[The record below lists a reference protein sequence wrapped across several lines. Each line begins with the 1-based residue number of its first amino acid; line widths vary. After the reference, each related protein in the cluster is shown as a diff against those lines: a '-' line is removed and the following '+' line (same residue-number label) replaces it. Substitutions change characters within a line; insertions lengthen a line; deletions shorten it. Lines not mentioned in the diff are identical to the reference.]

1 MIGRREFI
9 TLLGAA
15 AVWPLT
21 AQAQQSERMRRIGV
35 LMNTAESDAVG
46 QAQLAAFRQRLQE
59 LGWTEGRNVR
69 IDVRWGAADVVRIR
83 GHAAELV
90 GLSPDVLLAYVS
102 AQLTALARETRA
114 IPIVFIGVSD
124 PVGAGFVASFARPGG
139 NITGF
144 TTYEPGL
151 GGKWLATLKE
161 IAPATVRAAL
171 MVNPDITFLQGRT
184 YDPAFESAAAAL
196 SVEPVTAHVRN
207 TGDIEAALDSLG
219 QRPGG
224 GLIVVPESFTSTHRE
239 LIVRLAAQHRVPAM
253 YPYRQFPASGGLIS
267 YGQTIRK
274 DRPASWRSCRAC
286 SNWGGPSVQTY
297 GSTHAGGQAMP
308 SAFANTRRNCSRL
321 PQTSSLPTAARK

>member
-1 MIGRREFI
+1 
-9 TLLGAA
+9 
-15 AVWPLT
+15 
-21 AQAQQSERMRRIGV
+21 
-35 LMNTAESDAVG
+35 MNTAESNAAG

-59 LGWTEGRNVR
+59 LGWTEDRNVR
-69 IDVRWGAADVVRIR
+69 IDVRWGAGDVVRIR

-90 GLSPDVLLAYVS
+90 GLSPDVLLAYTS
-102 AQLTALARETRA
+102 APLTALARETGA
-114 IPIVFIGVSD
+114 IPIVFIGASD

-144 TTYEPGL
+144 TTYEPSL

-171 MVNPDITFLQGRT
+171 MVNPDITFLQGRL

-196 SVEPVTAHVRN
+196 SVEPVTAHVRS

-224 GLIVVPESFTSTHRE
+224 GLIVVPEFFTSTHRE
-239 LIVRLAAQHRVPAM
+239 LIVRLAAQYRVPAM

-267 YGQTIRK
+267 YGPDHVDMIRRSAAYIDRIVRGEKPAELPVQAQTKFELVINLK
-274 DRPASWRSCRAC
+274 TAKALGLKVPESFLVRADE
-286 SNWGGPSVQTY
+286 VIE
-297 GSTHAGGQAMP
+297 
-308 SAFANTRRNCSRL
+308 
-321 PQTSSLPTAARK
+321 

>member
-1 MIGRREFI
+1 MKRRAFI
-9 TLLGAA
+9 TLLGGAA
-15 AVWPLT
+15 AAWPL
-21 AQAQQSERMRRIGV
+21 AARAQQGERMRRIGV
-35 LMNTAESDAVG
+35 LMNTAESNAEG

-69 IDVRWGAADVVRIR
+69 IDVRWGAGDVVRIR

-90 GLSPDVLLAYVS
+90 GLSPDVLLAYAS

-114 IPIVFIGVSD
+114 IPIVFIGASD

-144 TTYEPGL
+144 TTYEPSL

-184 YDPAFESAAAAL
+184 YVPAFESAAAAL
-196 SVEPVTAHVRN
+196 SVEPVTAHVRS

-253 YPYRQFPASGGLIS
+253 YPYRQFPESGGLMS
-267 YGQTIRK
+267 YGPDNVDTFRRSAAYI
-274 DRPASWRSCRAC
+274 DRILRGEKPAELPVQAPTKFELVINLKTAKALGLQVPESFLVRADE
-286 SNWGGPSVQTY
+286 VIE
-297 GSTHAGGQAMP
+297 
-308 SAFANTRRNCSRL
+308 
-321 PQTSSLPTAARK
+321 

>member
-1 MIGRREFI
+1 MAARGAR
-9 TLLGAA
+9 AA
-15 AVWPLT
+15 AR
-21 AQAQQSERMRRIGV
+21 ADAAHRRADD
-35 LMNTAESDAVG
+35 TAESNAVG

-69 IDVRWGAADVVRIR
+69 IDVRWGAGDVVRIR

-114 IPIVFIGVSD
+114 IPIVFIGASD

-144 TTYEPGL
+144 TTYEPSL

-161 IAPATVRAAL
+161 VAPATVRAAL
-171 MVNPDITFLQGRT
+171 MVNPDITFLQGRL

-196 SVEPVTAHVRN
+196 SVEPVTAHVRS

-253 YPYRQFPASGGLIS
+253 YPNRQFPASGGLIS
-267 YGQTIRK
+267 YGPDHLDVIRRSAAYI
-274 DRPASWRSCRAC
+274 DRILRGEKPAELPVQAPTKFELVINLKTAKALGLQVPESFLVRADE
-286 SNWGGPSVQTY
+286 VIE
-297 GSTHAGGQAMP
+297 
-308 SAFANTRRNCSRL
+308 
-321 PQTSSLPTAARK
+321 

>member
-1 MIGRREFI
+1 VKRRTFI
-9 TLLGAA
+9 TVLGGVAA
-15 AVWPLT
+15 WPL
-21 AQAQQSERMRRIGV
+21 AARAQQPERMRRVGV
-35 LMNTAESDAVG
+35 VMNTAESNAVG

-69 IDVRWGAADVVRIR
+69 IDVRWGA
-83 GHAAELV
+83 GNAAELV
-90 GLSPDVLLAYVS
+90 GLSPDVLLAYAS

-114 IPIVFIGVSD
+114 IPIVFIGASD

-144 TTYEPGL
+144 TTYEPSL

-184 YDPAFESAAAAL
+184 YVPAFESAAAAL
-196 SVEPVTAHVRN
+196 SVEPVTAHVRS

-253 YPYRQFPASGGLIS
+253 YPYRQFPESGGLMS
-267 YGQTIRK
+267 YGPDNVDTFRRSAAYI
-274 DRPASWRSCRAC
+274 DRILRGEKPAELPVQAPTKFELVINLKTAKALGLQVPESFLVRADE
-286 SNWGGPSVQTY
+286 VIE
-297 GSTHAGGQAMP
+297 
-308 SAFANTRRNCSRL
+308 
-321 PQTSSLPTAARK
+321 

>member
-1 MIGRREFI
+1 MRRREFI
-9 TLLGAA
+9 TFLGGAA
-15 AVWPLT
+15 AAWPV
-21 AQAQQSERMRRIGV
+21 AARAQQPERMRRIGV
-35 LMNTAESDAVG
+35 LMNTAESNAAG

-69 IDVRWGAADVVRIR
+69 IDVRWGA

-90 GLSPDVLLAYVS
+90 GLSPDVLLAYAS
-102 AQLTALARETRA
+102 AQLAAFARETRVV
-114 IPIVFIGVSD
+114 PIVFIGASD

-144 TTYEPGL
+144 TTYEPSL

-184 YDPAFESAAAAL
+184 YVPAFESAAAAL
-196 SVEPVTAHVRN
+196 SVEPVTAHVRS

-267 YGQTIRK
+267 YGPDNVDTFHRSAAYI
-274 DRPASWRSCRAC
+274 DRILRGEKPAELPVQAPTKFELVINLKTAKALGLKVPESFLVRADE
-286 SNWGGPSVQTY
+286 VIE
-297 GSTHAGGQAMP
+297 
-308 SAFANTRRNCSRL
+308 
-321 PQTSSLPTAARK
+321 

>member
-1 MIGRREFI
+1 MKRRTFI
-9 TLLGAA
+9 TLLGGAGT
-15 AVWPLT
+15 WPL
-21 AQAQQSERMRRIGV
+21 AARAQQPERMRRVGV
-35 LMNTAESDAVG
+35 VMNTAESNAVG

-69 IDVRWGAADVVRIR
+69 IDVRWGAGDAP
-83 GHAAELV
+83 ELV
-90 GLSPDVLLAYVS
+90 GLSPDVLLAYAS

-114 IPIVFIGVSD
+114 IPIVFIGASD

-144 TTYEPGL
+144 TTYEPSL

-184 YDPAFESAAAAL
+184 YVPAFESAAAAL
-196 SVEPVTAHVRN
+196 SVEPVTAHVRS

-224 GLIVVPESFTSTHRE
+224 GLIVVPEFFTSTHRE

-253 YPYRQFPASGGLIS
+253 YPYRQFPESGGLMS
-267 YGQTIRK
+267 YGPGNVDTFRRSAAYI
-274 DRPASWRSCRAC
+274 DRILRGEKPAELPVQAPTKFELVINLKTAKALGLRVPESFLVRADE
-286 SNWGGPSVQTY
+286 VIE
-297 GSTHAGGQAMP
+297 
-308 SAFANTRRNCSRL
+308 
-321 PQTSSLPTAARK
+321 

>member
-1 MIGRREFI
+1 
-9 TLLGAA
+9 
-15 AVWPLT
+15 
-21 AQAQQSERMRRIGV
+21 
-35 LMNTAESDAVG
+35 
-46 QAQLAAFRQRLQE
+46 
-59 LGWTEGRNVR
+59 
-69 IDVRWGAADVVRIR
+69 
-83 GHAAELV
+83 V
-90 GLSPDVLLAYVS
+90 GLSPDVLLAYAS

-114 IPIVFIGVSD
+114 IPIVFIGASD

-144 TTYEPGL
+144 TTYEPSL

-184 YDPAFESAAAAL
+184 YVPAFESAAAAL
-196 SVEPVTAHVRN
+196 SVEPVTAHVRS

-253 YPYRQFPASGGLIS
+253 YPYRQFSESGGLIS
-267 YGQTIRK
+267 YGPDHVDTFRRSAAYI
-274 DRPASWRSCRAC
+274 DRIMRGEKPAELPVQAPTKFELVINLKTAEALGLKVPESFLVRADE
-286 SNWGGPSVQTY
+286 VIE
-297 GSTHAGGQAMP
+297 
-308 SAFANTRRNCSRL
+308 
-321 PQTSSLPTAARK
+321 